1 MNERSAWPLV
11 ALLVVVAAVV
21 LGAGVVLTSR
31 GGNDEPA
38 AGEATTAGISV
49 RRAWTGP
56 NRGATAVYLTIDN
69 RGGEDRLVA
78 SSTEVAETAS
88 VMGGESVVRHTGGGE
103 GEGEGVGTGTSTAT
117 VTATATVDLAVPAGT
132 TGLRPGARHLMLQ
145 GLTGELQ
152 PGTTFPLRLEF
163 EHAGPVDVEVEVVT
177 WDEAA
182 ARLRSSYQ

>member
-1 MNERSAWPLV
+1 VNERSARPLV

-21 LGAGVVLTSR
+21 LGVGVVLTSR
-31 GGNDEPA
+31 SGNDEPA
-38 AGEATTAGISV
+38 ADEATTAGISV

-78 SSTEVAETAS
+78 ASTEVAETAS
-88 VMGGESVVRHTGGGE
+88 VMGGESDVRHTDGGE
-103 GEGEGVGTGTSTAT
+103 GEGAGAAT
-117 VTATATVDLAVPAGT
+117 TTATVDLTVPSGT

-145 GLTGELQ
+145 GVTGELQ

-163 EHAGPVDVEVEVVT
+163 EHAGPVEVEVEVVT

-182 ARLRSSYQ
+182 TRLRSSYQ